1 MSRCDSC
8 THNYYDEEAEGYYC
22 DVNFDEDE
30 LAVMNYHGNKEC
42 PYYSSD
48 DEYGLVRHQI

>member
-30 LAVMNYHGNKEC
+30 LAVMNYHGNKDC